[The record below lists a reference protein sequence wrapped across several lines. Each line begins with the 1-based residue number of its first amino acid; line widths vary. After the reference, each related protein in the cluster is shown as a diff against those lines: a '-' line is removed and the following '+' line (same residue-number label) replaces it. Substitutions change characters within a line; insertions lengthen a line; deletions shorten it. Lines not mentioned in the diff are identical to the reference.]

1 MINKDYALKL
11 LKSVDFRRVKYQVVN
26 ERIKALKLYE
36 EVKPTLNAISRQDI
50 KENLISY
57 AGDKSIAD
65 YIDYHEFSLKLLEQ
79 DMKKVSSAIDTIS
92 KVDSLSATIL
102 YMKYFQHKSNK
113 QIADELSV
121 GINLKKQFDKAIEL
135 FCKCY

>member
-11 LKSVDFRRVKYQVVN
+11 LKRVDFRRVKYQVVN